1 MELEMG
7 RELCRLL
14 AAALH
19 GRKPDRMPGS
29 EKMQELLE
37 FADRHSLLPLLYGIM
52 DEKSKQE
59 AAYSFYNMVCEK
71 SRQTVQQSYHLLFL
85 TRFVV
90 RTLEE
95 SGIPSMVLKGCAA
108 AEYYPVPELRKS
120 GDVDLLL
127 KNEEAAENA
136 CRCLE
141 AHGFRRAEVQHAN
154 HHLVCVSP
162 DQIGV
167 ELHMTLAEPFD
178 EQRVNDRLVGCQA
191 EFFRHSCEER
201 VMGISLPVPE
211 RPYLA
216 FHLLLHML
224 QHFLRAGF
232 GLKLLCDWVAFWERG
247 CRPEEE
253 QTFLRLVREN
263 GMEGFCGMV
272 TAFSVFY
279 LGLTEEKVSFLTA
292 GGSRRIKHADL
303 EEFLSE
309 ILEAEEFGKS
319 SQERMVALRGT
330 RVSDFLREFHHQTL
344 LTYPKAGKRPV
355 LYPVYWVRMFSGFLY
370 RNRRLR
376 GVSSSAVLKKAA
388 KRGRLVEKMHIFE
401 ED

>member
-14 AAALH
+14 DAALH
-19 GRKPDRMPGS
+19 GRKPDRMPEP
-29 EKMQELLE
+29 EKMQELLK
-37 FADRHSLLPLLYGIM
+37 FADRHSLLPLLYGTIGE
-52 DEKSKQE
+52 DIK
-59 AAYSFYNMVCEK
+59 AK

-85 TRFVV
+85 SRYVV
-90 RTLEE
+90 RTLAD

-127 KNEEAAENA
+127 ENEEAVEAA

-162 DQIGV
+162 DQIDI
-167 ELHMTLAEPFD
+167 ELHMTLTEPFD
-178 EQRVNDRLVGCQA
+178 EQRVNDRLLECQA
-191 EFFRHSCEER
+191 EFFRHCREEEI
-201 VMGISLPVPE
+201 MGIALPVPE
-211 RPYLA
+211 NPYFA
-216 FHLLLHML
+216 FYLLLHML

-232 GLKLLCDWVAFWERG
+232 GLKLLCDWVVFWERG
-247 CRPEEE
+247 CLPEEE

-272 TAFSVFY
+272 TAFCVSY
-279 LGLTEEKVSFLTA
+279 LGLEEKKVSFLTA
-292 GGSRRIKHADL
+292 GGSRWIKHADL

-309 ILEAEEFGKS
+309 ILEAEEFGRS
-319 SQERMVALRGT
+319 SQERMVALRGS
-330 RVSDFLREFHHQTL
+330 RMSDFLREFHHQTL
-344 LTYPKAGKRPV
+344 LTYPGARRRRV
-355 LYPVYWVRMFSGFLY
+355 FYPVYWVRMFLGFLY
-370 RNRRLR
+370 RNRHLR

-388 KRGRLVEKMHIFE
+388 KRGRLVEKMHLFR
-401 ED
+401 

>member
-1 MELEMG
+1 MDLEMG

-14 AAALH
+14 DAALH
-19 GRKPDRMPGS
+19 GRKPDRMPGP
-29 EKMQELLE
+29 EKMQELLK
-37 FADRHSLLPLLYGIM
+37 FADRHSLLPLLYGTIGE
-52 DEKSKQE
+52 DIK
-59 AAYSFYNMVCEK
+59 AK

-85 TRFVV
+85 SRYVV
-90 RTLEE
+90 RTLAD

-127 KNEEAAENA
+127 ENEEAVEAA

-141 AHGFRRAEVQHAN
+141 AQGFQRTEVQHAN

-162 DQIGV
+162 DQIDI
-167 ELHMTLAEPFD
+167 ELHMTLTEPFD
-178 EQRVNDRLVGCQA
+178 EQRVNDRLAECQA
-191 EFFRHSCEER
+191 EVFRHCCEEEIL
-201 VMGISLPVPE
+201 GITLPVPE
-211 RPYLA
+211 KPYFA
-216 FHLLLHML
+216 FYLLLHML

-232 GLKLLCDWVAFWERG
+232 GLKLLCDWVVFWERG

-253 QTFLRLVREN
+253 QTFLGLVREN

-272 TAFSVFY
+272 TAFCVSY
-279 LGLTEEKVSFLTA
+279 LGLAEKKVSFLTA

-309 ILEAEEFGKS
+309 ILEAEEFGRS
-319 SQERMVALRGT
+319 SQERMVALRGS
-330 RVSDFLREFHHQTL
+330 RMSDFLREFHHQTL
-344 LTYPKAGKRPV
+344 LTYPGARRRRV
-355 LYPVYWVRMFSGFLY
+355 FYPVYWVRMFFGFLY
-370 RNRRLR
+370 RNRHLR

-388 KRGRLVEKMHIFE
+388 KRGRLVEKMHIFR
-401 ED
+401 